1 MTDRLYR
8 VQEFPEVFADAC
20 LRDSAGLLRFI
31 SVYGRDG
38 SLMQFE
44 AAVQLGHK
52 KGGVSRFHLIG
63 DDSTRHAVEVGRAD
77 GLSKFSGRLPRQN
90 VFGPLSQLWLYDK
103 ALTETDRS
111 NRIGWALH
119 RGSPGQAPIDRL
131 GGLLDQAWELTRK
144 LSPIALQDAWRV
156 ELQGW
161 CLDKRAYQRL
171 DDAVYPPLG
180 QVEAMRVS
188 ISDHFLRY
196 VSAQVQQRN
205 FVL

>member
-1 MTDRLYR
+1 MANPLYR

-20 LRDSAGLLRFI
+20 LRDSAGVLKFL

-44 AAVQLGHK
+44 AALQLGYK
-52 KGGVSRFHLIG
+52 EGGVKRFHLIG
-63 DDSTRHAVEVGRAD
+63 DDNTRHAVEVGSVDA
-77 GLSKFSGRLPRQN
+77 LTKYSGRLPRQN

-103 ALTETDRS
+103 ALTDIDRA

-119 RGSPGQAPIDRL
+119 RGSPGQGPVERL
-131 GGLLDQAWELTRK
+131 GGLLDQAWDLTRK

-156 ELQGW
+156 DLQGW
-161 CLDKRAYQRL
+161 CLEKRAYQRL
-171 DDAVYPPLG
+171 DDGIYPPLG

-196 VSAQVQQRN
+196 VSAQVQQKN